1 MVYSDCKVLKFCGCK
16 KSPKHRPSTTV
27 LDSFF
32 EVFVLICCYFH
43 QTWRCAL
50 WPIYTTVQK
59 IFCQSLVVW
68 LDETW
73 LCCHVLSPGCL
84 LPCKF
89 LWKQEVYLVLN
100 FKKMT
105 LCTTS
110 RVAVHPTTRPMD
122 QIIVTQHLLCKTLI
136 LLFTL
141 TVHIFYTV
149 HCYEQY
155 L

>member
-1 MVYSDCKVLKFCGCK
+1 MGLFFNFYF
-16 KSPKHRPSTTV
+16 
-27 LDSFF
+27 SFPQF
-32 EVFVLICCYFH
+32 LSV
-43 QTWRCAL
+43 AL
-50 WPIYTTVQK
+50 HWMFTFNTFAKLPA
-59 IFCQSLVVW
+59 
-68 LDETW
+68 
-73 LCCHVLSPGCL
+73 PGCL

-155 L
+155 LWFIVLLSCYTVSNNRLQQHLPEFGYWRQNIVYT